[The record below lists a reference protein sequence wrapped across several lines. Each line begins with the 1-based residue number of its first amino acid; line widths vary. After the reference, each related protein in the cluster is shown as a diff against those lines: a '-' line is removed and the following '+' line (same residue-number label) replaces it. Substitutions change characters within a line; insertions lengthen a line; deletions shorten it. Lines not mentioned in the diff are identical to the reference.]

1 MPPHHEYSAFALVNI
16 GLQDPSVCTGG
27 TCGAYVASC
36 DITMG
41 SKHNSGDLSN
51 KLECWVAGCT
61 AVGASTTAN
70 PGGCSPKYQGLGSG
84 ASCDVTD
91 TVGTSNYDTCSGRGA
106 CNGAD
111 GLCECFEG
119 YTDEDC
125 HVQTVLV

>member
-1 MPPHHEYSAFALVNI
+1 MGGEKDSDALNV
-16 GLQDPSVCTGG
+16 VCTKDSSSNYI
-27 TCGAYVASC
+27 A
-36 DITMG
+36 

-61 AVGASTTAN
+61 SVGDSTSAN
-70 PGGCSPKYQGLGSG
+70 PGGCSPKYQGLNSG
-84 ASCDVTD
+84 DGTTTDSSCVVTD